1 MFDKGKREQRHD
13 KEDAAFNK
21 MLLWLVGAGVV
32 ELFILLI
39 KQIYVNFLLD
49 TAGADVLHAFFS
61 VFRIAGAV
69 LAVAGLV
76 WTVLK
81 RRKGEPAV
89 LPGALT
95 GAVAGLWV
103 LSVFAYYLYDVGL
116 NIVMLLPA
124 VAAVLIVIFFLY
136 QRAFFLNA
144 VLAAGGLLSL
154 WLYRQYYGE
163 HPTMV
168 TALFV
173 AGFVLLAA
181 ALVLTFVL
189 RGSGG
194 RLAGL
199 QLMPADTSYVTTWL
213 TCVVTAA
220 AMALALV
227 LGAAAAFPLLFVVV
241 GWVFVQAVFFTVK
254 LM

>member
-21 MLLWLVGAGVV
+21 MLLWLAGAVV
-32 ELFILLI
+32 AELFILLI

-49 TAGADVLHAFFS
+49 TAGADVLHMFFS

-69 LAVAGLV
+69 LAVAGLA
-76 WTVLK
+76 WTVMK
-81 RRKGEPAV
+81 RRKGESAV

-95 GAVAGLWV
+95 GAAAGLWV
-103 LSVFAYYLYDVGL
+103 LSVFAYYLYDVGM

-136 QRAFFLNA
+136 QRVFFLNA
-144 VLAAGGLLSL
+144 VLSAGGLLAL
-154 WLYRQYYGE
+154 WLYRQYYAE

-173 AGFVLLAA
+173 GGFVVLAA
-181 ALVLTFVL
+181 ALVLTFLL
-189 RGSGG
+189 RGSDG
-194 RLAGL
+194 RLGGL
-199 QLMPADTSYVTTWL
+199 QVMPAGTSYVITWI

-220 AMALALV
+220 AMALALA
-227 LGAAAAFPLLFVVV
+227 LGVTAAFYLLFAVVA
-241 GWVFVQAVFFTVK
+241 WVFIQAVFFTVK